1 MARSAVLRIVGGVAV
16 LAIVG
21 VVSWAFVLGTAGD
34 GSPPTPTP
42 SPFPPGPTP
51 TATISL
57 VPVQLV
63 ARSGSQLTVT
73 LPGSEKVTLDLHS
86 VPTFDCRNDC
96 LVDVRAMLPPIAPTN
111 RLCVAT
117 VSGSPPEVFK
127 LWVNRVAVCQLQSPA
142 R

>member
-34 GSPPTPTP
+34 GSLPTPTP
-42 SPFPPGPTP
+42 SPFPPRPTP

-86 VPTFDCRNDC
+86 VPTFDCRDDC
-96 LVDVRAMLPPIAPTN
+96 LVDVRATLPPIAPTD
-111 RLCVAT
+111 RLCVAA

-127 LWVNRVAVCQLQSPA
+127 LWVNRMAPCG
-142 R
+142 